1 MYFFKYIGIASYAQ
15 ERIFLDELIRLSRG
29 TAFYNVL
36 TPLKVIH
43 GSLSIDRLTQA
54 LRYVLAKH
62 KILRTSLLFNTIDGT
77 LTQSIT
83 NKHETFEIIA
93 DRVYEND
100 EELQSAVHQLTTNP
114 NLFDLSSGRVFYCEI
129 LRQKKSPTEREDDQ
143 IIGDK
148 DIIIIGFHHAAT
160 DRSSRPTFSKDF
172 YNAYN
177 NDLIWPENEDI
188 LQYIDYSVHERVMD
202 MTVSR
207 NFWRAQL
214 DGYKLECRLLL
225 PVDRHR
231 LASEQRSSAS
241 SFAQISFDDDVSAL
255 FFDYSTS
262 HYVTPFQLGL
272 AVFYTFLFKLTHGQT
287 DLCLSAL
294 NANRYR
300 AELQNLIGMFVSTL
314 PYRIQLNADWSF
326 DELVEAMRDTCVS
339 IFEHAHYPLQQI
351 LADLQMRQSSATF
364 LETMFEFGTAV
375 ADENRESL
383 NDASFEYLPAEE
395 SFYVAKFDFML
406 WLSHRSS
413 ISGNKLSLNIVC
425 SRDLFDAET
434 VTGLAQRFKHLLQR
448 ILRPNSTENRSNRSL
463 ESFSKFN
470 LLLPEELME
479 IQNEIFCRQTT
490 IINEGMF
497 IIL

>member
-1 MYFFKYIGIASYAQ
+1 
-15 ERIFLDELIRLSRG
+15 SRD
-29 TAFYNVL
+29 TAFYNEL
-36 TPLKVIH
+36 SPLKVVH

-62 KILRTSLLFNTIDGT
+62 KILRTSLRFNTVDGA

-93 DRVYEND
+93 DRTYENE
-100 EELQSAVHQLTTNP
+100 EELQSIVHQLTVNP

-129 LRQKKSPTEREDDQ
+129 LRPKKSPTERENNR

-148 DIIIIGFHHAAT
+148 DILVIGFHHAAT

-188 LQYIDYSVHERVMD
+188 LQYIDYSVHERVID
-202 MTVSR
+202 MTASR

-214 DGYKLECRLLL
+214 DGYKLEHQLLL

-231 LASEQRSSAS
+231 LASEQRSNAS
-241 SFAQISFDDDVSAL
+241 SFAQICFDDDVSAL

-287 DLCLSAL
+287 DLCLSAV

-300 AELQNLIGMFVSTL
+300 TELQNLIGMFVSTL
-314 PYRIQLNADWSF
+314 PYRIQLNANWSF
-326 DELVEAMRDTCVS
+326 DELIEVMRNTCVS
-339 IFEHAHYPLQQI
+339 IFEHSHYPLQQI

-364 LETMFEFGTAV
+364 LETMFEFGTTVAV
-375 ADENRESL
+375 ENRESL
-383 NDASFEYLPAEE
+383 NDASFEYLPVEE

-406 WLSHRSS
+406 WLSHRPS
-413 ISGNKLSLNIVC
+413 INGNNLFLNIAC

-434 VTGLAQRFKHLLQR
+434 VFGLAQRFNNLLQR
-448 ILRPNSTENRSNRSL
+448 ILQPNVKENQSNRSL
-463 ESFSKFN
+463 QSFSKFN
-470 LLLPEELME
+470 LLSPDELME
-479 IQNEIFCRQTT
+479 IQNEIFCRQST
-490 IINEGMF
+490 ITNEGMF